1 MNEMLGSKSDAPEL
15 TRVVKARMLPAS
27 AVLIEADERERAALA
42 ERFGVAS
49 IEAFS
54 ARVELENCK
63 KGVRAQGTISASITQ
78 SCAVSGEN
86 FPVAIDEEIA
96 FRFIEEGTASLTP
109 SEDDDID
116 FELTADDCD
125 EIEYGGDSFDVGEA
139 VAQSLGL
146 AIDPYAE
153 GPNANAAR
161 TAAGIVEEGEEDG
174 PLAEALKALKRP
186 N

>member
-1 MNEMLGSKSDAPEL
+1 MLGSKSDAPEL

-27 AVLIEADERERAALA
+27 AVIIEADERERAALA
-42 ERFGVAS
+42 ERFGIAS
-49 IEAFS
+49 IISFC
-54 ARVELENCK
+54 ARVELDLCK
-63 KGVRAQGTISASITQ
+63 KGVRAEGTISASIIQ
-78 SCAVSGEN
+78 ACAVSGEN
-86 FPVAIDEEIA
+86 FPVEIDEPIA
-96 FRFIEEGTASLTP
+96 FRFIEEGTALLTP

-161 TAAGIVEEGEEDG
+161 KAAGIVEEGDEDG
-174 PLAEALKALKRP
+174 PLADALKALKRP